1 MFKIHKYI
9 HIISL
14 NKKMKQQ
21 MLGFNFQ
28 SVFFSEVLGQLPP
41 RKVAPWIIV
50 PKEISFYYFVSPN
63 NCIMLLSVL
72 KHAVYVQAL
81 LKILFSMIN
90 PQSHSLETCVSRL
103 CGYCKTFLLVPEST
117 ECTKVFLSKCST
129 LFVSPKMK

>member
-63 NCIMLLSVL
+63 NCIMLLMVL
-72 KHAVYVQAL
+72 KLVVYIQAL
-81 LKILFSMIN
+81 LNILISMVN
-90 PQSHSLETCVSRL
+90 PQSHSLETCVWLLFMLLQDFFASARL
-103 CGYCKTFLLVPEST
+103 HRVHKSFCYL
-117 ECTKVFLSKCST
+117 KVQYVICVT
-129 LFVSPKMK
+129 